1 MIVIGYDEWEV
12 TVIDASYGK
21 SWSYP
26 IKEFLRSWKVLGN
39 MAVTV
44 SGRLPSDEDLSAL
57 AIGMDDAVNS
67 FLLIH
72 SETMPSASRTRF
84 GLAPKTKLM

>member
-1 MIVIGYDEWEV
+1 MYTAKDGSQVKVARYEHSMIVIGYDEWEV

-26 IKEFLRSWKVLGN
+26 IKEFLRSWKVLDH

-44 SGRLPSDEDLSAL
+44 AGPLPTEEN
-57 AIGMDDAVNS
+57 V
-67 FLLIH
+67 H
-72 SETMPSASRTRF
+72 SPKLEPISR
-84 GLAPKTKLM
+84 